1 MCKKLGKYANVQMC
15 RFLSELELTEF
26 KIMQISF
33 HDKNSCSD
41 KKNLHICSSV
51 ICTLKMSLS
60 DFFSPADAKKII
72 PKKGYYTSQLGSR
85 IEQLS
90 ADFFDQ
96 EQKTDIAI
104 IGVQEDRNAVNNAGC
119 ALGPDYVREKL
130 YQLHEGGYNT
140 KIVDMGNIRQGAT
153 VTDTYFALK
162 TVVSE
167 LVKKNII
174 PVILGGGQD
183 LTYAQYLAYET
194 LEQKVD
200 LVIIDP
206 RFDLDD
212 DDKAPDGIETTS
224 ESYLNKI
231 FLHEP
236 NYLFN
241 YSNLGYQTY
250 YISQESLRVMDK
262 LYFDANRLGELT
274 GNIMVAEP
282 VIRNASMISFD
293 MGAIRS
299 SDACGNANPN
309 PNGFL
314 GSEACQLAR
323 YAGFNDKLSSIGF
336 YEFNPAY
343 DNNGQTAML
352 LAQMV
357 WYFIDGVYNRKKDF
371 PLNPKSQ
378 YLIYKTS
385 LKHEEHELVFVKS
398 RKSDRWWMQVPYPA
412 GGSKNER
419 FHLVPCQYDDY
430 KTAVSGEMPDLWWR
444 TFQKLI

>member
-1 MCKKLGKYANVQMC
+1 
-15 RFLSELELTEF
+15 
-26 KIMQISF
+26 
-33 HDKNSCSD
+33 
-41 KKNLHICSSV
+41 
-51 ICTLKMSLS
+51 MSLS
-60 DFFSPADAKKII
+60 DFFAPIDADKVI
-72 PKKGYYTSQLGSR
+72 PKKGFYTSQLGSK
-85 IEQLS
+85 IEYYLN
-90 ADFFDQ
+90 DFPGLGD
-96 EQKTDIAI
+96 KVDVAI
-104 IGVQEDRNAVNNAGC
+104 VGVQEDRNAINNQGC
-119 ALGPDYVREKL
+119 ALGPDYIREKL
-130 YQLHEGGYNT
+130 YQLNEGNYNT
-140 KIVDMGNIRQGAT
+140 KIVDFGNIRQGAT
-153 VTDTYFALK
+153 VTDTYIAVK
-162 TVVSE
+162 TVVAE

-183 LTYAQYLAYET
+183 LTYAQYMAYET

-200 LVIIDP
+200 LVVIDP
-206 RFDLDD
+206 RFDLEDD
-212 DDKAPDGIETTS
+212 ESDPDSITTTS

-231 FLHEP
+231 FLHQP

-250 YISQESLRVMDK
+250 YTSQESLRMMDK
-262 LYFDANRLGELT
+262 LYFDVHRLGELA
-274 GNIMVAEP
+274 GNVAVAEP
-282 VIRNASMISFD
+282 IIRNATMVSFD
-293 MGAIRS
+293 IGAVRS
-299 SDACGNANPN
+299 PDAAGNANANPN
-309 PNGFL
+309 GFF
-314 GSEACQLAR
+314 GSEACQVTR

-385 LKHEEHELVFVKS
+385 LKHDEHELVFVKS
-398 RKSDRWWMQVPYPA
+398 KKSDRWWMQVPYPT

-444 TFQKLI
+444 TFQKLN